1 MLKQCLILI
10 GFVLVLSLFLD
21 DEEEIIIVDYTTPR
35 PVSIINNEKEQ
46 PDLTW
51 RSSITPINEK

>member
-21 DEEEIIIVDYTTPR
+21 DDEEIIMVDYVTPR
-35 PVSIINNEKEQ
+35 PLSIINNEKEQ

>member
-21 DEEEIIIVDYTTPR
+21 DEEIIMVDYVTPR
-35 PVSIINNEKEQ
+35 PLSIINNEKEQ